1 MSEFIALYNPFSDC
15 GNGEKTAHRLD
26 DMSLSGNIRYVDITS
41 VKDYPSFFDSLSE
54 DEALILC
61 GGDGTI
67 NRFVNDTYSIPYK
80 NQIYY
85 FACGTG
91 NDFLRDIEH
100 QQDEKPVNI
109 TEYLKDLPIVKVK
122 GREYRFLNNVGFGID
137 GYCTQVG
144 DEMRKAGKEKINYA
158 GIAIKGILGKFHPV
172 NAAVTVDGKTQGYS
186 KLWLAPTMKGR
197 FYGGG
202 MMAAPDQDRKSE
214 DGTVSLM
221 VYHTGS
227 KLKALIAFPSIF
239 KGEHIKRKKM
249 IHIFKGHNIHVKFD
263 RPCALQIDG
272 ETILDVT
279 EYEVHTGRQGKVQN
293 KTIKEEAAVC

>member
-1 MSEFIALYNPFSDC
+1 MSKFIALYNPLADC
-15 GNGEKTAHRLD
+15 GNGENTAHRLD
-26 DMSLSGNIRYVDITS
+26 ELSMSGEISYTDITKIGDYKAFFGS
-41 VKDYPSFFDSLSE
+41 VSE
-54 DEALILC
+54 DDALIIC
-61 GGDGTI
+61 GGDGTL
-67 NRFVNDTYSIPYK
+67 NRFVNATDTIGYK

-91 NDFLRDIEH
+91 NDFLRDIGH

-109 TEYLKDLPIVKVK
+109 TKYLKGLPVVKVK
-122 GREYRFLNNVGFGID
+122 GKEYLFLNNVGFGID

-144 DEMRKAGKEKINYA
+144 DEMREAGKEKINYA
-158 GIAIKGILGKFHPV
+158 GIAIKGILGKFRPV
-172 NAAVTVDGKTQGYS
+172 NAVVTVDGKKQGYK

-202 MMAAPDQDRKSE
+202 MMAAPEQDRSSE
-214 DGTVSLM
+214 DGSVSLM

-239 KGEHIKRKKM
+239 KGEHVKRKKM
-249 IHIFKGHNIHVKFD
+249 IHIFKGHNIHVTFD

-279 EYEVHTGRQGKVQN
+279 EYEVHTGRQ
-293 KTIKEEAAVC
+293 